1 MPARGERHW
10 GDDVKSYLS
19 NKGWHKSQAQ
29 RMLRAR
35 HKAPRWWLQEPRRSW
50 EPHKLQEPRKSWVA
64 PCTLAAPQWWLG
76 ELHMSFEE

>member
-1 MPARGERHW
+1 MPTRGERHW

-35 HKAPRWWLQEPRRSW
+35 HKAPRWG
-50 EPHKLQEPRKSWVA
+50 LQEPRKSWVA

-76 ELHMSFEE
+76 ELHTSFEELRK

>member
-1 MPARGERHW
+1 MPTRGERHW

-19 NKGWHKSQAQ
+19 NKGWHKSQEP
-29 RMLRAR
+29 RML
-35 HKAPRWWLQEPRRSW
+35 Q

-76 ELHMSFEE
+76 ELHMSFEELRK